1 MGKKNKGLEHLYEF
15 QCKEKQG
22 KNGGQ
27 MQGNA
32 YGRHEIDAG
41 FGINSSSASCLRQ
54 SAQSPQNS
62 QPQMVSSE
70 IPVTH

>member
-1 MGKKNKGLEHLYEF
+1 
-15 QCKEKQG
+15 
-22 KNGGQ
+22 

-41 FGINSSSASCLRQ
+41 FGINSSSASYLRQ

-62 QPQMVSSE
+62 QPQMVSSD
-70 IPVTH
+70 IPVTHWHLYILQIRTFAC